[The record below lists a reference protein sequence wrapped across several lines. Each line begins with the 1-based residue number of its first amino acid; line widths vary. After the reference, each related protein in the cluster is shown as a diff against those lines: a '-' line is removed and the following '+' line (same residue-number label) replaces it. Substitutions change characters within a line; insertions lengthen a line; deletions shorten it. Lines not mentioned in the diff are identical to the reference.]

1 MPDAIQL
8 ECPHCFTKLKL
19 RDPSILGKKVKCPK
33 CKSAFAAENPA
44 DTQSEDDNFLGGLSG
59 LEDEYGPVVQPTLPP
74 IRPKTKAAA
83 AGGSSG
89 AGKSKEK
96 ARGRSPQSSEGLPA
110 ILWPVCGLV
119 GGSLGG
125 VLWVVITFA
134 VQRQFGIIAWVV
146 GALTGLGVAMA
157 AGRRA
162 GTATGGLAAALA
174 FCVILASKFVLA
186 VLFVN
191 QWAAQLAAPELREQ
205 QILVQ
210 EADAI
215 AEEQQKQGVK
225 LNWPRGKSLDNAVEL
240 SDFPETVV
248 KQARQ
253 NWEKQTPR
261 AKEIQKN
268 MGHVAQAG
276 KGFLITL
283 AFIGSFSLFDLL
295 WFFLAMGSAFR
306 LGRGLAH

>member
-1 MPDAIQL
+1 
-8 ECPHCFTKLKL
+8 
-19 RDPSILGKKVKCPK
+19 
-33 CKSAFAAENPA
+33 
-44 DTQSEDDNFLGGLSG
+44 
-59 LEDEYGPVVQPTLPP
+59 
-74 IRPKTKAAA
+74 
-83 AGGSSG
+83 
-89 AGKSKEK
+89 
-96 ARGRSPQSSEGLPA
+96 
-110 ILWPVCGLV
+110 
-119 GGSLGG
+119 
-125 VLWVVITFA
+125 
-134 VQRQFGIIAWVV
+134 
-146 GALTGLGVAMA
+146 MA

-191 QWAAQLAAPELREQ
+191 QWAAVGRPELRKQ

-248 KQARQ
+248 KQAA
-253 NWEKQTPR
+253 ELGETD
-261 AKEIQKN
+261 ATCKEIQKN